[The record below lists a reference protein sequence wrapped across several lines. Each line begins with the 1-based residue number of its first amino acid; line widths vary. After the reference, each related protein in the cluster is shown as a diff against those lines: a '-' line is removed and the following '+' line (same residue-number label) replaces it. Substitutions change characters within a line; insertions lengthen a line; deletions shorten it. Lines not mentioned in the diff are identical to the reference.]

1 VIGEIVQRATGNLA
15 MILISR
21 GIRGYM
27 QRRAAMRTRAATA
40 PPTGLVGRE
49 RPPDPDA
56 AISVRGLRMSYG
68 AMEAVRGIDLD
79 VHRGE
84 IVAFLGPNGAGK
96 TTTVEIL
103 EGYRHRTGGDVHVL
117 GEDPEHAPL
126 SWRDRI
132 GVVLQESTVE
142 PDLTA
147 LEVLQLYAGYHA
159 HPRPVME
166 TLELV
171 GLADRAGARGSQLSG
186 GQVRRLEVA
195 IGLIGDPELLFLDE
209 PTTGFD
215 PSARRQ
221 SWEAIAELRRLG
233 TTIFLTTHYM
243 DEAEALADR
252 IVVVA
257 RGQIVAAGTPQT
269 LGGRDTRPSTL
280 SFRLAGSGRQAAL
293 PEALANRAAAN
304 GDGRLHLSTS
314 DPLAD
319 TAILAAWA
327 GQNHVPLRD
336 LEVRPPSLEQIY
348 LELTEGDR
356 A

>member
-1 VIGEIVQRATGNLA
+1 
-15 MILISR
+15 MIMIYR
-21 GIRGYM
+21 GIKGSLR
-27 QRRAAMRTRAATA
+27 RRAAQRMEAAAPVPTA
-40 PPTGLVGRE
+40 LAGHE
-49 RPPDPDA
+49 RPVDPGA
-56 AISVRGLRMSYG
+56 AISVRGLHMAYG
-68 AMEAVRGIDLD
+68 PVEAVRGVDLD
-79 VHRGE
+79 VQRGE

-103 EGYRHRTGGDVHVL
+103 EGYRHRTGGDVRVL
-117 GEDPEHAPL
+117 GEDPGHAPL

-186 GQVRRLEVA
+186 GQRRRLEVA

-215 PSARRQ
+215 PSGRRQ
-221 SWEAIAELRRLG
+221 SWEAIAGLRQLG
-233 TTIFLTTHYM
+233 ATIFLTTHYM

-252 IVVVA
+252 IVVIA
-257 RGQIVAAGTPQT
+257 GGQIVAEGTPQT
-269 LGGRDTRPSTL
+269 LGGRDTRPTTISFTL
-280 SFRLAGSGRQAAL
+280 AIPSATAAL
-293 PEALANRAAAN
+293 PPPLVGRAAMN
-304 GDGRLHLSTS
+304 GGGRLHISS
-314 DPLAD
+314 GDPLAD
-319 TAILAAWA
+319 TAVLAAWA
-327 GQNHVPLRD
+327 EQNHLPVHD
-336 LEVRPPSLEQIY
+336 LEVRQPSLEEIY
-348 LELTEGDR
+348 LELTQGS
-356 A
+356 AA

>member
-1 VIGEIVQRATGNLA
+1 
-15 MILISR
+15 MIIIYR
-21 GIRGYM
+21 GIRGRV
-27 QRRAAMRTRAATA
+27 QRRAAMRMQAATPSPA
-40 PPTGLVGRE
+40 RLDGQE
-49 RPPDPDA
+49 RALDPDA

-68 AMEAVRGIDLD
+68 TVEAVRDIDLD

-103 EGYRHRTGGDVHVL
+103 EGYRQRTGGEALVL
-117 GEDPEHAPL
+117 GEDPGHAPL
-126 SWRDRI
+126 PWRDRI

-147 LEVLQLYAGYHA
+147 LEVLELYAGYHA

-186 GQVRRLEVA
+186 GQRRRLEVA
-195 IGLIGDPELLFLDE
+195 IGLIGNPELLFLDE

-252 IVVVA
+252 IVVIAGGKVVA
-257 RGQIVAAGTPQT
+257 EGTPQT
-269 LGGRDTRPSTL
+269 LAGRDTRPSTL
-280 SFRLAGSGRQAAL
+280 SFRLAGPAGDPPLPAAL
-293 PEALANRAAAN
+293 ASRAAAN
-304 GDGRLHLSTS
+304 GDGRLHVSTS

-319 TAILAAWA
+319 TAVLAAWA
-327 GQNHVPLRD
+327 GQNSVRLRD
-336 LEVRPPSLEQIY
+336 LEVRRPSLEEIY

>member
-1 VIGEIVQRATGNLA
+1 
-15 MILISR
+15 MILIRR

-27 QRRAAMRTRAATA
+27 QRRAAIRMQAATVA
-40 PPTGLVGRE
+40 PTGLAGQE
-49 RPPDPDA
+49 RPLDPDA
-56 AISVRGLRMSYG
+56 AISVRGLRMAYG
-68 AMEAVRGIDLD
+68 VMEAVRGIDLD

-103 EGYRHRTGGDVHVL
+103 EGYRHRTGGEALVL
-117 GEDPEHAPL
+117 GEDPGHAPL
-126 SWRDRI
+126 PWRDRI

-147 LEVLQLYAGYHA
+147 LEVLELYAGYHA

-171 GLADRAGARGSQLSG
+171 GLAERAGARGSQLSG
-186 GQVRRLEVA
+186 GQRRRLEVA

-221 SWEAIAELRRLG
+221 SWEVIAELQRRG

-252 IVVVA
+252 IVVIA
-257 RGQIVAAGTPQT
+257 GGQIIAEGTPQS
-269 LGGRDTRPSTL
+269 LAGRDTRPSTL
-280 SFRLAGSGRQAAL
+280 SFRLTGSGRQAAL
-293 PEALANRAAAN
+293 PEALASRAVAN
-304 GDGRLHLSTS
+304 GDGWLHLSTR

-327 GQNHVPLRD
+327 EQNEVPLRD
-336 LEVRPPSLEQIY
+336 LEVRRPSLEEIY

>member
-1 VIGEIVQRATGNLA
+1 
-15 MILISR
+15 MIIMYR
-21 GIRGYM
+21 GIRGHL
-27 QRRAAMRTRAATA
+27 QRRAALRMEAAA
-40 PPTGLVGRE
+40 ASPTGNAAAGSPL
-49 RPPDPDA
+49 DPDA

-103 EGYRHRTGGDVHVL
+103 EGYRHRTGGEVHVL
-117 GEDPEHAPL
+117 GEDPGHASLP
-126 SWRDRI
+126 WRDRI

-147 LEVLQLYAGYHA
+147 LEVLELYAGYHA
-159 HPRPVME
+159 RPRPVME

-186 GQVRRLEVA
+186 GQRRRLEVA

-221 SWEAIAELRRLG
+221 SWEVIAELRRLG

-252 IVVVA
+252 IVVIA
-257 RGQIVAAGTPQT
+257 GGQIVAEGTPQT
-269 LGGRDTRPSTL
+269 LAGRDTRPSTL
-280 SFRLAGSGRQAAL
+280 SFRFARSDTQTALPAAL
-293 PEALANRAAAN
+293 ASRAAAN
-304 GDGRLHLSTS
+304 GNGRLHVSTS

-319 TAILAAWA
+319 TATLAAWA

-336 LEVRPPSLEQIY
+336 LEVRRPSLEEIY